1 MDMKQSSEDDGL
13 PNGVAHIRRMTCE
26 EFFSGWEVD
35 GESEIEEGDAEIDIA
50 AAATGMAVESGEPG
64 ALAEGNGYDFDVDVD
79 SISVHGEGPS
89 GGLDGYTSLMDLE
102 QEEEEESDDDLVTDS
117 GTVAMVDEDVN
128 VAERLE
134 AAEYD
139 DRFI

>member
-1 MDMKQSSEDDGL
+1 METKESSEDDGL

-35 GESEIEEGDAEIDIA
+35 GELEIEEGDAEIDIA
-50 AAATGMAVESGEPG
+50 AAATTGMAVESGEPG

-79 SISVHGEGPS
+79 SILVHGEGPS

-102 QEEEEESDDDLVTDS
+102 QEEEESDDDLVTDS

-128 VAERLE
+128 VVERLE

>member
-1 MDMKQSSEDDGL
+1 MDS
-13 PNGVAHIRRMTCE
+13 T
-26 EFFSGWEVD
+26 
-35 GESEIEEGDAEIDIA
+35 
-50 AAATGMAVESGEPG
+50 
-64 ALAEGNGYDFDVDVD
+64 
-79 SISVHGEGPS
+79 SVHGEGPS

-117 GTVAMVDEDVN
+117 ETVAMVDEDVN
-128 VAERLE
+128 VVERLE

>member
-1 MDMKQSSEDDGL
+1 
-13 PNGVAHIRRMTCE
+13 
-26 EFFSGWEVD
+26 
-35 GESEIEEGDAEIDIA
+35 
-50 AAATGMAVESGEPG
+50 MAVESGEPG

-102 QEEEEESDDDLVTDS
+102 QEEEEEEESDDDLVTDS
-117 GTVAMVDEDVN
+117 GTGAMVDEDVN